1 MTHLRQRMLEDLQL
15 RGYSVRTQQVYVR
28 AVRLLAEHYGQSP
41 ESITEEQLR
50 QYFLYVKNVKKWSRA
65 ASTIALCGIKFFYE
79 QTLGRQWTT
88 LRFVRA
94 QRERK
99 LPVILTTQQI
109 RRILDGVRFER
120 YRVCLFTIYS
130 CGLRLTEG
138 CTLKVADIDSSR
150 MMVHIKQSKNRKD
163 RYVPLPQKTLGV
175 LRSFWKTHRN
185 PVWLFPAAGRAGK
198 HDQLATATR
207 PTPHGN
213 VQTAFRVALKRCGIN
228 KPASVRTLR
237 HCYATHLVEQGINLR
252 LIQEYLGHNSPRT
265 TALYA
270 HLTQVAQQ
278 QAAGLINR
286 LMDQL

>member
-109 RRILDGVRFER
+109 RRILDCVRFQR